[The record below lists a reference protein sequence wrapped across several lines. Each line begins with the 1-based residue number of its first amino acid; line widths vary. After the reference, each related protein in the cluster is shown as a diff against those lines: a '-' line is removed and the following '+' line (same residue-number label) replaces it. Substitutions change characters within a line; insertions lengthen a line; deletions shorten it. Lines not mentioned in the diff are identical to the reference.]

1 MLCDRTKRA
10 GRPSTR
16 GTGQQDCRWIARLR
30 RKVAQPFPGLRQATV
45 FLSVSLQVVL
55 FLPAT
60 CLDTAHLPGEGAPDR
75 CPRTE
80 PHPGAGILRRTQIR
94 RTPLTTI
101 PIPLFEVKQKL
112 SQDGRR
118 EEILRS
124 SSIAAIW
131 LIIVTFFMVL
141 NRTLDLEVYFVLSL
155 IGLLVVA
162 VLIDGAFSRPRY
174 MRYLGYVIAVGV
186 ALFAYIVVEKI
197 LEIIAA

>member
-1 MLCDRTKRA
+1 MA
-10 GRPSTR
+10 G
-16 GTGQQDCRWIARLR
+16 GKKYYA
-30 RKVAQPFPGLRQATV
+30 AA
-45 FLSVSLQVVL
+45 VL
-55 FLPAT
+55 
-60 CLDTAHLPGEGAPDR
+60 
-75 CPRTE
+75 
-80 PHPGAGILRRTQIR
+80 
-94 RTPLTTI
+94 
-101 PIPLFEVKQKL
+101 
-112 SQDGRR
+112 
-118 EEILRS
+118 
-124 SSIAAIW
+124 AIW